1 MDTWNN
7 NFNPL
12 NMNMNMGTM
21 QPRYI
26 PPAPRYEI
34 IKVNGEAG
42 ARNFRMAPN
51 SNALLLDETAAI
63 VWFAQTDGTGYLT
76 VTPYS
81 ITPYQPAPQVNI
93 NDLATRVAQLE
104 EIVNNAQSNSFSN
117 KRSKKPN
124 HATVEPAN
132 DATN

>member
-1 MDTWNN
+1 MDNWNN

-12 NMNMNMGTM
+12 NMNMNMGMM
-21 QPRYI
+21 QPHYN

-81 ITPYQPAPQVNI
+81 IAPYQPAPQINI
-93 NDLATRVAQLE
+93 DELATRVAQLE
-104 EIVNNAQSNSFSN
+104 EIVNNAQSNTITN
-117 KRSKKPN
+117 KQPRKQRHS
-124 HATVEPAN
+124 AEPAN
-132 DATN
+132 DATT

>member
-1 MDTWNN
+1 MENWNN

-12 NMNMNMGTM
+12 NMNMNMGMM
-21 QPRYI
+21 QPRYS

-63 VWFAQTDGTGYLT
+63 IWFAQTDGTGYLT

-81 ITPYQPAPQVNI
+81 IAPYQPTPQVNI
-93 NDLATRVAQLE
+93 DDLATRVAQLE
-104 EIVNNAQSNSFSN
+104 EIVNNAQSNTITN
-117 KRSKKPN
+117 KPPRKQRHS
-124 HATVEPAN
+124 AEPAN
-132 DATN
+132 DATT

>member
-1 MDTWNN
+1 MESWNN

-12 NMNMNMGTM
+12 NMNMNMGMM
-21 QPRYI
+21 QPRYN
-26 PPAPRYEI
+26 PPAPKYEI

-63 VWFAQTDGTGYLT
+63 IWFAQTDGTGYLT

-81 ITPYQPAPQVNI
+81 IAPYQPAPQVNI
-93 NDLATRVAQLE
+93 DDLATRVAQLE
-104 EIVNNAQSNSFSN
+104 EIVNNAQSNTITN
-117 KRSKKPN
+117 KQPRKQR
-124 HATVEPAN
+124 HTAEPAN
-132 DATN
+132 DATT

>member
-1 MDTWNN
+1 MENWNN

-12 NMNMNMGTM
+12 NMNMNMGMM
-21 QPRYI
+21 QPRYN

-63 VWFAQTDGTGYLT
+63 IWFAQTDGTGYLT

-81 ITPYQPAPQVNI
+81 IAPYQPAPQVNI
-93 NDLATRVAQLE
+93 DDLATRVAQLE
-104 EIVNNAQSNSFSN
+104 EIVNNAQSNTITN
-117 KRSKKPN
+117 KQPRKQR
-124 HATVEPAN
+124 HTAEPAN
-132 DATN
+132 DATT

>member
-1 MDTWNN
+1 MENWNN

-12 NMNMNMGTM
+12 NMNMNMGMM
-21 QPRYI
+21 QPRYN

-63 VWFAQTDGTGYLT
+63 IWFAQTDGTGYLT

-81 ITPYQPAPQVNI
+81 IAPYQPAPQVNI
-93 NDLATRVAQLE
+93 DDLATRVAQLE
-104 EIVNNAQSNSFSN
+104 EIVNNAQSNTITN
-117 KRSKKPN
+117 KQPRKQRHS
-124 HATVEPAN
+124 AEPAN
-132 DATN
+132 DATT